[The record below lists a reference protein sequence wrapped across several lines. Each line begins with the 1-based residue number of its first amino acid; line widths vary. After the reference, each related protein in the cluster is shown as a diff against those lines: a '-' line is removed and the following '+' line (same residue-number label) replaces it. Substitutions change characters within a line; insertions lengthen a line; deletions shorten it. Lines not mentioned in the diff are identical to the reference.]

1 MNKEQDK
8 ENIEEI
14 KKVIVENI
22 EIAIEDICSIKKFTE
37 LEEDNIKTILEWL
50 IRIQLEE
57 VEKEID
63 KLKEAIERVRLDVDV
78 IICDCGE
85 KYKDSDLDLSVGD
98 LEKTFKEIKEAIK
111 KIKR

>member
-22 EIAIEDICSIKKFTE
+22 EIALEDICSIKKFTE

-63 KLKEAIERVRLDVDV
+63 KLKEAIETDRFV
-78 IICDCGE
+78 
-85 KYKDSDLDLSVGD
+85 
-98 LEKTFKEIKEAIK
+98 EIFYQSKLFLQNYQS
-111 KIKR
+111 RPNN